1 MACAKGP
8 AEFCPDGDASV
19 VSTSWTAWV
28 EEFEAYADSKG
39 LFNLAGD
46 QHKDMRAQ
54 RKALLL
60 YHAGPRV
67 REIQKTLTATNRHA
81 YDNFLTGLNTYFTV
95 EPNETFQR
103 HIFRKMIQEEGET
116 VSQFCSRLRKAASN
130 GCNYHD
136 VDKMIRD
143 QIVEYCISDELRK
156 KLMEEGNGLD
166 LARTL
171 QLAVTHESVDIRFKE
186 MSNRP
191 LINRVGSGSG
201 KHSCSASSCSDNNA
215 GTGNTGSYKGMS
227 KRSGKCDSCGRGG
240 DAIVYCGKCGKN
252 NSHDKC
258 PAFGKQCHKCKGYNH
273 FQAMCRAKNVNTVS
287 GVRDDCTSQS
297 EEGSVTQA
305 PDSYYAFTIHTAPKV
320 DNLERVQVM
329 VGGVNVTA
337 IVDTGADCNVISRV
351 EWERLKQSCVSVVKS
366 EKCDTMVYSYAS
378 KTPLRVIGRFWA
390 AISVASSSGVE
401 YLAKFNVIQE
411 TSEPLLGIEICKQLG
426 VVEINTGDA
435 NQAKVGQCCDNK
447 CVTEMTVAGPVKA
460 KLATQHWLSPCLWAI
475 ATLLLVI
482 LAVGFD
488 NTTMWPCLKGGCS
501 PQGTMVNRYLDSD
514 TPWVHYD
521 ICAVVNDD
529 ELQVNCLSCEP
540 MWSTSGSLLSVP
552 KSTPTGI
559 LLGVPKGSPSGCLL
573 SVPKSTHAGILFD
586 VPMCAS
592 VVGVLGVPWFT
603 TAAYDFG
610 RMVTNMTIGGVT
622 DGSLGNRRS
631 YMDYFVWDSDYERI
645 TSNFQSVLLLAE
657 GVPGCD
663 VSAEC
668 FGLALGPGTGD
679 SGHLYVQVTC
689 LDRPQKGE

>member
-191 LINRVGSGSG
+191 LINRVSSGSG
-201 KHSCSASSCSDNNA
+201 KHSCSTSNGSDNA
-215 GTGNTGSYKGMS
+215 GIGNTGSYKGMS

-297 EEGSVTQA
+297 EVGSVTQA
-305 PDSYYAFTIHTAPKV
+305 PDSYYAFTLHTAPKV
-320 DNLERVQVM
+320 DHLERVKVM

-426 VVEINTGDA
+426 IVEINTGDA
-435 NQAKVGQCCDNK
+435 NQAKVGLCCDN
-447 CVTEMTVAGPVKA
+447 
-460 KLATQHWLSPCLWAI
+460 
-475 ATLLLVI
+475 
-482 LAVGFD
+482 
-488 NTTMWPCLKGGCS
+488 
-501 PQGTMVNRYLDSD
+501 
-514 TPWVHYD
+514 
-521 ICAVVNDD
+521 
-529 ELQVNCLSCEP
+529 
-540 MWSTSGSLLSVP
+540 
-552 KSTPTGI
+552 
-559 LLGVPKGSPSGCLL
+559 
-573 SVPKSTHAGILFD
+573 
-586 VPMCAS
+586 
-592 VVGVLGVPWFT
+592 
-603 TAAYDFG
+603 
-610 RMVTNMTIGGVT
+610 
-622 DGSLGNRRS
+622 
-631 YMDYFVWDSDYERI
+631 
-645 TSNFQSVLLLAE
+645 
-657 GVPGCD
+657 
-663 VSAEC
+663 
-668 FGLALGPGTGD
+668 
-679 SGHLYVQVTC
+679 
-689 LDRPQKGE
+689 